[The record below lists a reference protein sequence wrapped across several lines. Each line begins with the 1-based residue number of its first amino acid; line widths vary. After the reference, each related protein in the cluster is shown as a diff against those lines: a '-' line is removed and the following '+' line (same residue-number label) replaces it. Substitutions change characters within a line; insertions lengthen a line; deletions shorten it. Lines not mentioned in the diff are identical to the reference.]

1 MGLKLGEG
9 NQPQGELR
17 VGSGVGCK
25 AGSELAVCPAGRF
38 VGPPTTWPP
47 KCCCGRATAR
57 SQTCGHWAV
66 SCKCTGWG
74 LWGALW
80 GSPIALCVP
89 AMLKGRGEGL

>member
-9 NQPQGELR
+9 NQPQGELQAGR
-17 VGSGVGCK
+17 GVGCK

-74 LWGALW
+74 G
-80 GSPIALCVP
+80 GCGEP
-89 AMLKGRGEGL
+89 RGEVPLQFVSLVC